1 MNNTHIKKVE
11 YFISLLKTFDSSV
24 LSNAKYIFNPWIE
37 SDETDIDNAQD
48 IRCNNL
54 RNYLLQIGKADYIL
68 IAESPSKG
76 ARYTGIAMTSE
87 KVIKECDLPFQCT
100 SKKRAIYELTASK
113 VWNEIKTSKKS
124 FVLWNAFAFN
134 IHKGKNKWFENPI
147 PEELKA
153 NKHILE
159 YFTKELY
166 PSTTIIALGKTAKTA
181 LETLEVKNFY
191 SIRHPSNDYN
201 KEFPKQISEFL

>member
-1 MNNTHIKKVE
+1 M
-11 YFISLLKTFDSSV
+11 LLH
-24 LSNAKYIFNPWIE
+24 LIF
-37 SDETDIDNAQD
+37 T
-48 IRCNNL
+48 
-54 RNYLLQIGKADYIL
+54 K
-68 IAESPSKG
+68 
-76 ARYTGIAMTSE
+76 
-87 KVIKECDLPFQCT
+87 
-100 SKKRAIYELTASK
+100 
-113 VWNEIKTSKKS
+113 
-124 FVLWNAFAFN
+124 
-134 IHKGKNKWFENPI
+134 KNKWFENPI

>member
-1 MNNTHIKKVE
+1 
-11 YFISLLKTFDSSV
+11 
-24 LSNAKYIFNPWIE
+24 
-37 SDETDIDNAQD
+37 
-48 IRCNNL
+48 
-54 RNYLLQIGKADYIL
+54 
-68 IAESPSKG
+68 
-76 ARYTGIAMTSE
+76 MTSE
-87 KVIKECDLPFQCT
+87 KGIKECDLPFQCT
-100 SKKRAIYELTASK
+100 SKKRAIYELTASR

-134 IHKGKNKWFENPI
+134 IHKEKNKWFKNPI

-191 SIRHPSNDYN
+191 FIRHPSNDYN